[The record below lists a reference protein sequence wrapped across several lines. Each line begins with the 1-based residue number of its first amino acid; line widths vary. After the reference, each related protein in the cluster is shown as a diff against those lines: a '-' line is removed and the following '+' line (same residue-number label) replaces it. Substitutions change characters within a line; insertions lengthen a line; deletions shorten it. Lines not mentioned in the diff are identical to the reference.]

1 MQGSRSNSQGEGEVT
16 LPVLLAAAVA
26 AQPDGDAVVD
36 GDRRI
41 TYHDL
46 DLRSNQLAHL
56 LIELG
61 VVPDAVLAIGM
72 PRSLERVL
80 AAWAITKAGA
90 GCVSVDPTHPY
101 ERNRFVCADSGVR
114 LGITLERYVDE
125 LPFEDMYWVALD
137 DRAVSGRIRQYSEAG
152 VADTDRHAPLRP
164 HHTACLV
171 YSGGSAGRPEGVAVT
186 HAGLA
191 AVDAQRRRNAVSPDA
206 HVPGVETRTSVAAML
221 DLLLAAP
228 AANLVMAPRDTS
240 AAP

>member
-1 MQGSRSNSQGEGEVT
+1 MQGSRSDTEGEVT
-16 LPVLLAAAVA
+16 LPALLAAAVA

-41 TYHDL
+41 TYRDL
-46 DLRSNQLAHL
+46 DHRSNRLAHL

-72 PRSLERVL
+72 PRSLEWVL
-80 AAWAITKAGA
+80 AVWAIAKAGA
-90 GCVSVDPTHPY
+90 GCLSVDPADPY

-114 LGITLERYVDE
+114 LGITLDRYVE
-125 LPFEDMYWVALD
+125 GLPFEDMYWVVLD
-137 DRAVSGRIRQYSEAG
+137 DRAVTGRIRRYPDTG
-152 VADTDRHAPLRP
+152 VGDADRHAPLRP

-171 YSGGSAGRPEGVAVT
+171 YTCGPTGRPEGVDVT

-191 AVDAQRRRNAVSPDA
+191 AMAAAQRCDHAVNLDSRVLGA
-206 HVPGVETRTSVAAML
+206 AARVSVAA
-221 DLLLAAP
+221 LLELPLTIP
-228 AANLVMAPRDTS
+228 AAATLVMAPHDVS